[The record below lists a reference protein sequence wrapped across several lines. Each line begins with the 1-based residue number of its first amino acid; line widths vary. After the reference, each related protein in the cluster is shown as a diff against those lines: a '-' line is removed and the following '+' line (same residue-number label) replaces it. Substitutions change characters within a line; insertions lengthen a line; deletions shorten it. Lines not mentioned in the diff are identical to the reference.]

1 MELPVISDVSNLAPS
16 PRPSGLEPPPDEFDR
31 DEMLRALWTS
41 LAELRMTV
49 ENDHDHRLRRIEAD
63 LRWVTI
69 LLGAEIVALISASIA
84 TIAAG

>member
-1 MELPVISDVSNLAPS
+1 MELPVISDQPPS
-16 PRPSGLEPPPDEFDR
+16 PRPPGLEPPPDEFDR

-84 TIAAG
+84 TILSG

>member
-1 MELPVISDVSNLAPS
+1 MEIPVLSDQLPSAP
-16 PRPSGLEPPPDEFDR
+16 PAETEPPPDEFDR

-84 TIAAG
+84 TILSG

>member
-1 MELPVISDVSNLAPS
+1 MELPVISDQPQS
-16 PRPSGLEPPPDEFDR
+16 PRPPGLEPPPDEFDS

>member
-1 MELPVISDVSNLAPS
+1 MELPVISDQPQS
-16 PRPSGLEPPPDEFDR
+16 PRPPRPEPPPDEFDR

-41 LAELRMTV
+41 LAELRTTV

-84 TIAAG
+84 TILSG

>member
-1 MELPVISDVSNLAPS
+1 MELPVISDQPGS
-16 PRPSGLEPPPDEFDR
+16 PRPSRLEPPPDEFDR

-84 TIAAG
+84 TILSG

>member
-1 MELPVISDVSNLAPS
+1 MELPVHSDQPPSAPTAKT
-16 PRPSGLEPPPDEFDR
+16 EPPPDEFDR

-84 TIAAG
+84 TILSG

>member
-1 MELPVISDVSNLAPS
+1 MELPVISDMSDKPLP
-16 PRPSGLEPPPDEFDR
+16 PGPPQPEPASDEFDR

-41 LAELRMTV
+41 LAELRVTV

-84 TIAAG
+84 TILSG

>member
-1 MELPVISDVSNLAPS
+1 
-16 PRPSGLEPPPDEFDR
+16 
-31 DEMLRALWTS
+31 MLRALWTS
-41 LAELRMTV
+41 LSDLRFTV

-84 TIAAG
+84 TILSG

>member
-1 MELPVISDVSNLAPS
+1 MELPVISDQPPS
-16 PRPSGLEPPPDEFDR
+16 PRLPRLEAVPDDFDR

-41 LAELRMTV
+41 LSDLRFTV

-84 TIAAG
+84 TILSG

>member
-1 MELPVISDVSNLAPS
+1 
-16 PRPSGLEPPPDEFDR
+16 
-31 DEMLRALWTS
+31 MLRALWTS
-41 LAELRMTV
+41 LAELRVTV

-84 TIAAG
+84 TILSG

>member
-1 MELPVISDVSNLAPS
+1 MELPIISDQPDSQR
-16 PRPSGLEPPPDEFDR
+16 PRRPESPPDDFDR

-84 TIAAG
+84 TILSG